1 LRSCRL
7 RHNTA
12 MDDINAAHDEVGGIR
27 VCDCARVQRWLKNF
41 GSGALWSFRVGIRKP
56 SPLTK

>member
-1 LRSCRL
+1 VEANEVIDGGVTRAGFEGAGHVHKAVGKSALRLCRL

-27 VCDCARVQRWLKNF
+27 VCD
-41 GSGALWSFRVGIRKP
+41 
-56 SPLTK
+56 